1 MNSSFDAAVNRIR
14 SSLGDLPTLGV
25 VLGSGFQSVLA
36 ELEVTAR
43 LGFASIPGCHR
54 PSVPGH
60 QEAEIVVAKL
70 GGAKAV
76 MVTGRMHYYE
86 GHTMETVTLPVRA
99 LAQLGLR
106 TLVLTNAVG
115 GIRSGFQVGDLMCV
129 TDHINFTGVNPLR
142 GALGAGGA
150 GFVDLTELYS
160 PHVNEV
166 VEKQG
171 RQHGFV
177 VHEGVYMAV
186 SGPSFETPAEIRMFE
201 RLGGDVV
208 GMSTVP
214 EAIAAK
220 QAGLEVAALSC
231 VTNLAAGLS
240 ADPIRHGDVLEV
252 LRERSNRLGQVIA
265 GVCQELSA

>member
-1 MNSSFDAAVNRIR
+1 
-14 SSLGDLPTLGV
+14 
-25 VLGSGFQSVLA
+25 
-36 ELEVTAR
+36 
-43 LGFASIPGCHR
+43 
-54 PSVPGH
+54 
-60 QEAEIVVAKL
+60 
-70 GGAKAV
+70 
-76 MVTGRMHYYE
+76 
-86 GHTMETVTLPVRA
+86 
-99 LAQLGLR
+99 
-106 TLVLTNAVG
+106 
-115 GIRSGFQVGDLMCV
+115 
-129 TDHINFTGVNPLR
+129 
-142 GALGAGGA
+142 
-150 GFVDLTELYS
+150 
-160 PHVNEV
+160 
-166 VEKQG
+166 
-171 RQHGFV
+171 
-177 VHEGVYMAV
+177 MAV